1 VASNT
6 ALFAMGSLEAYEV
19 GKPIGK
25 GQFSM
30 VYKARSRSDGIM
42 MALKKVAM
50 AKMEEKEQEKC
61 LKEVRLLEKL
71 QHTSIIKYFEAF
83 IEEDELIIVCEWASG
98 GDLRR
103 VVKKAN
109 EQDPPKMFTEV
120 DIWSMF
126 EQIVSGVKY
135 MHQQR
140 IMHRDI
146 KPANVLIMGDGKLKL
161 ADLGLGRFFS
171 DQTMQAYSKVGTP
184 VYMSPEVLHGK
195 GYDLKSDVWSLGCL
209 LYELATLRTPFKS
222 QGDNLYAIFKKIN
235 DCTYQKLPE
244 GGFSAELRKVVDSIL
259 RTDPATRPHTDDVYA
274 MCQRMVA
281 KNKANSSAAAGA
293 PAAAP
298 EPPAPVAEG
307 AKVVEWIKLLSVA
320 HPVPACPAVQLPRHY
335 FAVKEADPRGG
346 KHRFEMFCA
355 TIEWLIQIGQLVLP
369 KPITGVEGGEA
380 ATSIIAAL
388 QANNIKAEYTL
399 PRLKQGFGDQVCDVL
414 LCIVEA
420 ATANIGWRFGVPQ
433 RVNEEDLD
441 SQGGE
446 DDADIEAQYLLGVTN
461 EVEEDDDQSSLLF
474 SSGESAQLPSGKA
487 PIESGIDPIKWREE
501 AKKVLPNL
509 AGWAADNNKRPQ
521 WNTLMPELRKLR
533 GSTES
538 STQAIRGVMLP
549 MADSTNDSLEAIQK
563 QENSLRDKL
572 QGPVS
577 VYQAAMVQYDQSKEK
592 YEELTVVVESCAT
605 SLAEVAEQLDTVKD
619 TISDHSGAIDDTSVV
634 VKMKQ
639 GLTQIKRETKELELQ
654 LGVTQSRLGAMKK
667 RAMQSHSNEMA
678 GGGPKSLNHQ
688 THNTSLSGDD
698 DYND

>member
-1 VASNT
+1 
-6 ALFAMGSLEAYEV
+6 MGSLEAYEV

-71 QHTSIIKYFEAF
+71 QHPSIIKYFEAF
-83 IEEDELIIVCEWASG
+83 IEEEELIIVCEWASG

-109 EQDPPKMFTEV
+109 ECAPPKMFSEV
-120 DIWSMF
+120 DIWRMF

-135 MHQQR
+135 MHTQR

-244 GGFSAELRKVVDSIL
+244 ADFSPELRKVVDSIL
-259 RTDPATRPHTDDVYA
+259 RTDPSTRPHTDDVYA
-274 MCQRMVA
+274 MCQRMVQRNQQA
-281 KNKANSSAAAGA
+281 ANSSAAA

-298 EPPAPVAEG
+298 EPAAPVAEST
-307 AKVVEWIKLLSVA
+307 KVIEWIKLLSSTGVG
-320 HPVPACPAVQLPRHY
+320 PACPCGSVQLPRHY
-335 FAVKEADPRGG
+335 FAVKGAEPRSGG
-346 KHRFEMFCA
+346 KPRFEMFCSLV
-355 TIEWLIQIGQLVLP
+355 EWLLTLGQLSMPRPLS
-369 KPITGVEGGEA
+369 GVSDPAEA

-388 QANNIKAEYTL
+388 QANNIKVDQYTV
-399 PRLKQGFGDQVCDVL
+399 PRLKQGFGEQVCDVL
-414 LCIVEA
+414 LRVVEA
-420 ATANIGWRFGVPQ
+420 AAASTGWQFGLPRRTEEVEPEEVAGDDEEMMEKMLLGLGNEQ
-433 RVNEEDLD
+433 EDEED
-441 SQGGE
+441 G
-446 DDADIEAQYLLGVTN
+446 AA
-461 EVEEDDDQSSLLF
+461 LLF
-474 SSGESAQLPSGKA
+474 SSDGESELPSGRA
-487 PIESGIDPIKWREE
+487 PIMSGIDPKQWAEE
-501 AKKVLPNL
+501 ATKVLPSL
-509 AGWAADNNKRPQ
+509 RGWATDAAGKRPQ
-521 WNTLMPELRKLR
+521 WNVLMPELRKLQ
-533 GSTES
+533 GT
-538 STQAIRGVMLP
+538 TQGTGAAIRELGLP
-549 MADSTNDSLEAIQK
+549 MAEGTNESLEAIRK
-563 QENSLRDKL
+563 QEESLRSNL
-572 QGPVS
+572 SGPVG
-577 VYQAAMVQYDQSKEK
+577 VYQAALVEYSESKDK
-592 YEELTVVVESCAT
+592 YEELTIVVESCAT

-619 TISDHSGAIDDTSVV
+619 TISDHTGSIDDTSVV

-639 GLTQIKRETKELELQ
+639 GLNQIKRETKDLELQ
-654 LGVTQSRLGAMKK
+654 LGVTQSRLGALKSK
-667 RAMQSHSNEMA
+667 AHSDHANQMVA
-678 GGGPKSLNHQ
+678 KGPSSLNQSIHGS
-688 THNTSLSGDD
+688 SLSDAD
-698 DYND
+698 